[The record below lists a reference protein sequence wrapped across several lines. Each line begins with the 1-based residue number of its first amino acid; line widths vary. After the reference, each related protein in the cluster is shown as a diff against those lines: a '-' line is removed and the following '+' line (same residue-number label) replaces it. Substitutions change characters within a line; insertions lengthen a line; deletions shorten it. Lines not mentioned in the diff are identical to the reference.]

1 MWQQATTGMDGL
13 FGVPWECV
21 WILVFPLIAPNTPG
35 KVLLASLGAASASP
49 TLLALSKAVGLTHAE
64 VPVGEMFTYYL
75 FTTYLCAGIAFL
87 ITHGILRFGHRLAR
101 AREIGSYRLTERL
114 GVGGMGE
121 VWLARH
127 RMLARPAAIKLIRPE
142 SLGMDEASRKSA
154 VRRFEREAQATAA
167 LRSYHTIQLYDFG
180 VSEEGT
186 FFYVME
192 LLDGLSLNELVAQH
206 GPVPASRAIHLLR
219 GACHSLGE
227 AHERGL
233 IHRDVKPANIYVCRL
248 GPELDFVKVLD
259 FGLVKSHGDGQ
270 PGATELTAQGAVA
283 GTPAFMAPEM
293 AAGTDIDGR
302 ADLYALGCVGYW
314 LLTGKPVFEGDTP
327 LSTILQHVQ
336 AEPSP
341 PSARTEIEVPAP
353 FERVILDCLAKKPE
367 DRPQTARELAGRLA
381 ACGGD
386 GAWTAEQAAYWW
398 KLHRPGPPAWE
409 AGPQGGAGQQTDKR
423 LAR

>member
-1 MWQQATTGMDGL
+1 MRQQATTGMDGL

-206 GPVPASRAIHLLR
+206 GPVPASRAIHSASWGLSFAGGGPRARPNPPRRQAGKHLR
-219 GACHSLGE
+219 VPVGPGAGLREGPGLRAGEVTRRWPTRRYGAHGAGSRSRHASLHGSRDGRRNG
-227 AHERGL
+227 HRRPRRSTRPRMRGL
-233 IHRDVKPANIYVCRL
+233 L
-248 GPELDFVKVLD
+248 
-259 FGLVKSHGDGQ
+259 
-270 PGATELTAQGAVA
+270 AVA
-283 GTPAFMAPEM
+283 REARFRGRYPPVHHPPAC
-293 AAGTDIDGR
+293 TGR
-302 ADLYALGCVGYW
+302 AVTAVRPNRDRGSCSV
-314 LLTGKPVFEGDTP
+314 
-327 LSTILQHVQ
+327 
-336 AEPSP
+336 
-341 PSARTEIEVPAP
+341 
-353 FERVILDCLAKKPE
+353 ERVILDRLAKKP
-367 DRPQTARELAGRLA
+367 
-381 ACGGD
+381 GGSTPD
-386 GAWTAEQAAYWW
+386 SS
-398 KLHRPGPPAWE
+398 
-409 AGPQGGAGQQTDKR
+409 
-423 LAR
+423 